1 MKSGPKQTMPP
12 PPLSPR
18 TWPGWI
24 GVAVGWLLA
33 FVPWPLQRALGGVLG
48 ALLFLLL
55 PSRRRAAARNL
66 ELCFPELDAHARAL
80 LLKAHF
86 AALGVGVF
94 EFTRAWWGSIAPMRR
109 SIRIDGLEHL
119 AAVAA
124 EGRGALLVSGHFMN
138 LEICGR
144 LLCDHVPLAGIY
156 REHSGAA
163 MEWAIKRGRLRYA
176 SAMFR
181 QDELR
186 PALRHLKRGGFLWY
200 APDQDMLGKDTVFA
214 PFFGIAASTITA
226 THHLARSSGCAVL
239 PFFHHRDGDRYVLR
253 VGAPLTAFPSD
264 DIAAD
269 CARVNAQ
276 IEAMVRAAPAQYLWI
291 HRRFKRRPPDQPP
304 VY

>member
-1 MKSGPKQTMPP
+1 MSPMQP
-12 PPLSPR
+12 PPLAPR

-24 GVAVGWLLA
+24 GVGVGWLSARL
-33 FVPWPLQRALGGVLG
+33 PWPLQRVLGRGLG
-48 ALLFLLL
+48 ALLYLAL
-55 PSRRRAAARNL
+55 PARRRVAARNL
-66 ELCFPELDAHARAL
+66 ELCFPEHDAPTRAA

-86 AALGVGVF
+86 TALGIGVF
-94 EFTRAWWGSIAPMRR
+94 EFARAWWGSIAPLQRTV
-109 SIRIDGLEHL
+109 RIDGLEHL
-119 AAVAA
+119 AAVVAS
-124 EGRGALLVSGHFMN
+124 GRGALLVSGHFMN

-163 MEWAIKRGRLRYA
+163 MEWAVKRGRLRYA

-186 PALRHLKRGGFLWY
+186 PALRHLKNGGFLWY

-226 THHLARSSGCAVL
+226 THQLARVSGCAVL
-239 PFFHHRDGDRYVLR
+239 PFFHHREDDRYVLR
-253 VGAPLTAFPSD
+253 IGAPLAAFPSD
-264 DIAAD
+264 DVAVD

-276 IEAMVRAAPAQYLWI
+276 IEAMVRAAPEQYLWI
-291 HRRFKRRPPDQPP
+291 HRRFKRRPPGQAS

>member
-1 MKSGPKQTMPP
+1 MQS
-12 PPLSPR
+12 PPLTPR

-24 GVAVGWLLA
+24 GVGVGWLSARL
-33 FVPWPLQRALGGVLG
+33 PWTLQRAFGRGLG
-48 ALLFLLL
+48 ALLYLAL
-55 PSRRRAAARNL
+55 PSRRRVAARNL
-66 ELCFPELDAHARAL
+66 ELCFPERDAQARDA

-94 EFTRAWWGSIAPMRR
+94 EFARAWWGSIAPLRR
-109 SIRIDGLEHL
+109 TVRIDGLEHL

-124 EGRGALLVSGHFMN
+124 SGRGALLVSGHFMN

-163 MEWAIKRGRLRYA
+163 MEWAVKRGRLRYA
-176 SAMFR
+176 STMFR
-181 QDELR
+181 QGELR

-226 THHLARSSGCAVL
+226 THQLARVSGCAVL
-239 PFFHHRDGDRYVLR
+239 PFFHHREGDRYVLR

-264 DIAAD
+264 DAIVD

-291 HRRFKRRPPDQPP
+291 HRRFKRRPPGQPS

>member
-1 MKSGPKQTMPP
+1 MQS
-12 PPLSPR
+12 PPLTPR
-18 TWPGWI
+18 TWAGWL
-24 GVAVGWLLA
+24 GVGVGWLCARL
-33 FVPWPLQRALGGVLG
+33 PWTLQRAFGRGLG
-48 ALLFLLL
+48 ALLYLGL
-55 PSRRRAAARNL
+55 PSRRRVAARNL
-66 ELCFPELDAHARAL
+66 ELCFPERDAQARDA

-86 AALGVGVF
+86 AALGMGVF
-94 EFTRAWWGSIAPMRR
+94 EFARAWWGSIAPLRR
-109 SIRIDGLEHL
+109 TVRIDGLEHL

-124 EGRGALLVSGHFMN
+124 SGRGALLVSGHFMN

-163 MEWAIKRGRLRYA
+163 MEWAVKRGRLRYA
-176 SAMFR
+176 STMFR
-181 QDELR
+181 QGELR

-226 THHLARSSGCAVL
+226 THQLARVSGCAVL
-239 PFFHHRDGDRYVLR
+239 PFFHHREDDRYVLR

-264 DIAAD
+264 DATID

-276 IEAMVRAAPAQYLWI
+276 IEAMVRAAPEQYLWI
-291 HRRFKRRPPDQPP
+291 HRRFKRRPPGQPP
-304 VY
+304 IY